1 MARPSRKFS
10 KWSSVYRQFRRWTLA
25 GLWDQIMD
33 ALNESGLGPRRP
45 ADDRQHRG
53 PRPLRRHSRRPNRRK
68 IPRLHRHHVDPPLA
82 PPFVNM
88 TQVAQWLSMYPR
100 TNCSTANSG
109 PLPSA
114 RQRCGPA
121 TFCAWRP
128 AAQPQPTVVSRP
140 DLTVLARRGGRVNG
154 SSTYIGSGQRQ
165 HGKQRSIVEC
175 V

>member
-1 MARPSRKFS
+1 MTLTMFAKPWKPATSSRLSPKDT
-10 KWSSVYRQFRRWTLA
+10 QA
-25 GLWDQIMD
+25 
-33 ALNESGLGPRRP
+33 A
-45 ADDRQHRG
+45 HRG
-53 PRPLRRHSRRPNRRK
+53 GPPALSVAQPGRAVLQQAEKRPLRRHLRRPTAERFLGF
-68 IPRLHRHHVDPPLA
+68 IDIHVDPPLA

-88 TQVAQWLSMYPR
+88 TQVAQWFSMYPR

-128 AAQPQPTVVSRP
+128 AAQPQQTVVSRP

-165 HGKQRSIVEC
+165 HGKQRPIVEC